1 VTLFFGIKG
10 AFSLRRQDGSAQIFF
25 RV

>member
-1 VTLFFGIKG
+1 LR
-10 AFSLRRQDGSAQIFF
+10 FSPKRQDGSAQIFF